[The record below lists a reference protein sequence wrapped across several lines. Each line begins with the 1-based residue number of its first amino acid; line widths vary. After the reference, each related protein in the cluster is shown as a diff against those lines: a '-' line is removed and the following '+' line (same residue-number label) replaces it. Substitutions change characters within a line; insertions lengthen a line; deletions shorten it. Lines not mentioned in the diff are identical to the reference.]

1 MVLDIAVFRPE
12 EGGDP
17 EKIRELQKKR
27 FKVSFLLG
35 CFLELILLSG
45 NCQPLLATV
54 IQKNWQLSGKIEL
67 WQLSGYNC
75 NFVLEC

>member
-27 FKVSFLLG
+27 FKVSFAR
-35 CFLELILLSG
+35 LLSRA
-45 NCQPLLATV
+45 LISV
-54 IQKNWQLSGKIEL
+54 
-67 WQLSGYNC
+67 
-75 NFVLEC
+75 FR